1 MNRKGSE
8 SKEKVLVELLY
19 LTFNQSDERGN
30 LKATFVS
37 VLILVRVLIHVIIDV
52 GSEEG
57 SEEEGE
63 EKGGRI
69 LVEPLNLSSIFS
81 GENETLE
88 TTLIPV
94 LVSVLVLVVFF
105 LVVGLYNVPVAANK
119 RERGS
124 EGGEMDQEG
133 SESRKRALVE
143 SLYLTSNYGD
153 EKETLET
160 TLVPVL
166 IPIVVLISIVVLFFI
181 LGGVLVSTERE
192 GEREGERG
200 GGRGESDQRKT
211 LSEERVVVESL
222 YLISDHMTVFVLI
235 LIFVLI
241 LVFVPLP
248 STNILA
254 SNVFIVTVEREEKK
268 RETISTLKVEDVDC
282 RGAIGSKLPSVP
294 NAPPMMIPNLPTLP
308 NGSFKWQKSVW
319 VSVVVHC
326 QMYIS

>member
-1 MNRKGSE
+1 MNQKGSE
-8 SKEKVLVELLY
+8 SRERVLVEPLY
-19 LTFNQSDERGN
+19 LTFNQSDERDN
-30 LKATFVS
+30 LKASVVS
-37 VLILVRVLIHVIIDV
+37 VLILVRILIHVIVDV

-63 EKGGRI
+63 EKGGRV

-81 GENETLE
+81 GENETSE
-88 TTLIPV
+88 T
-94 LVSVLVLVVFF
+94 
-105 LVVGLYNVPVAANK
+105 
-119 RERGS
+119 
-124 EGGEMDQEG
+124 
-133 SESRKRALVE
+133 
-143 SLYLTSNYGD
+143 
-153 EKETLET
+153 
-160 TLVPVL
+160 VL

-308 NGSFKWQKSVW
+308 NGSFKWQKSAW